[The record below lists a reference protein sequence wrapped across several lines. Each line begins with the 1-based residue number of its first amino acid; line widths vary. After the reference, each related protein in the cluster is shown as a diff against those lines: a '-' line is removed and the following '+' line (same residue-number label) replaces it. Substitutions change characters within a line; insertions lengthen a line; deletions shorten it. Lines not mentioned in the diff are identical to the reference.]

1 MQNSSLTDRKYH
13 KTTNP
18 TIYMLLNSIL
28 YKPHTYKIIPQ
39 TLTQNSMITIIL
51 INKKTGS
58 YFINL
63 TVGDNTPSLCLT
75 FFDHMPTSEYED
87 WQSLQCQAYR

>member
-51 INKKTGS
+51 INKKKQA
-58 YFINL
+58 
-63 TVGDNTPSLCLT
+63 
-75 FFDHMPTSEYED
+75 PT
-87 WQSLQCQAYR
+87 L